1 MKELETEFEGR
12 GEIRNFHFKQLMKSG
27 RAYMYEKNFEGS
39 ISYEV
44 FERRENKQ
52 FNCISYPGSNSFG
65 LWAWDYREYNKALK
79 KFNDLSGVDKLQHQN
94 GEKTARTI
102 IKILQ

>member
-1 MKELETEFEGR
+1 MRYEYIARGEKMRKMPHSNINSGKIMKELETEFEGR

-27 RAYMYEKNFEGS
+27 
-39 ISYEV
+39 
-44 FERRENKQ
+44 
-52 FNCISYPGSNSFG
+52 
-65 LWAWDYREYNKALK
+65 REYNKALK

-94 GEKTARTI
+94 GEKTARTT